1 MMKNKLKETIEFTGL
16 SYRKEMLKVAL
27 VNIALLLGAVLLY
40 YFFKNIIYSLLVII
54 FMSVID
60 YVLLS
65 RYGDKKKAMLKDRE
79 NELITILSYFDVYI
93 RNNNNVYQCFISL
106 IPFCS
111 RWMKGRIETL
121 INEID
126 KDKTVQPFVN
136 FANNFTNIATQSL
149 MLSIYQ
155 MVDQGESAEQLSHF
169 NLLFDEVSKNRNK
182 EMVEQKDKSL
192 SNMAVFPLI
201 GAGLITVTLT
211 ISILMILGDL
221 INVV

>member
-201 GAGLITVTLT
+201 GAGLITVSLT

>member
-27 VNIALLLGAVLLY
+27 INIALLLGAVLLY

-201 GAGLITVTLT
+201 GAGLITVSLT